1 MSRTYRKTKKKQGA
15 RGNWRTNWTQY
26 QLDMKDV
33 PPPHRENARY
43 KRVTEEVTIPG
54 HREAPKD
61 PKDPRWCTKGQPG
74 AIPEYITEYKET
86 ISLVN
91 GVLSLVS
98 WPQKKES
105 GRYYLAQPE
114 TKVMKTRRKRIYVP
128 IEIIDW
134 DAERKIWDHHAIFN
148 HIRKNG
154 GTRRRKRRTAAYYKR
169 RNIRNMR
176 LKGKEQLRK
185 WEDEYH
191 LNQHLE
197 PYNWVLDDE
206 IENDPWYE
214 EMDWWYEPFEDYEYP
229 KDEPEDDLD
238 YLHDDA
244 WDDYYYPDDMY

>member
-1 MSRTYRKTKKKQGA
+1 
-15 RGNWRTNWTQY
+15 
-26 QLDMKDV
+26 
-33 PPPHRENARY
+33 
-43 KRVTEEVTIPG
+43 
-54 HREAPKD
+54 
-61 PKDPRWCTKGQPG
+61 
-74 AIPEYITEYKET
+74 
-86 ISLVN
+86 
-91 GVLSLVS
+91 
-98 WPQKKES
+98 
-105 GRYYLAQPE
+105 
-114 TKVMKTRRKRIYVP
+114 MKTRRKRIYVP

-214 EMDWWYEPFEDYEYP
+214 EMD
-229 KDEPEDDLD
+229 
-238 YLHDDA
+238 
-244 WDDYYYPDDMY
+244 